1 MLNLILIIGFYL
13 LVSGLR
19 PFYCP
24 VELRFCVRSY
34 SDISVRFSPIFAIYV
49 KKLIKNEISNMKSIR
64 KEIISNLA
72 KNLYDSKDKT
82 LMREAVYILSK
93 NIVIFKNN
101 FQNEHEKIIKI
112 LSGLPLFYIVIKTI
126 SFSKYS

>member
-1 MLNLILIIGFYL
+1 MSNT
-13 LVSGLR
+13 
-19 PFYCP
+19 
-24 VELRFCVRSY
+24 
-34 SDISVRFSPIFAIYV
+34 IYV
-49 KKLIKNEISNMKSIR
+49 NKLIKNEISNMKNIR

-82 LMREAVYILSK
+82 LMREAVDILSK

-101 FQNEHEKIIKI
+101 FEHEKIIKI

-126 SFSKYS
+126 SFSKI

>member
-1 MLNLILIIGFYL
+1 MSNT
-13 LVSGLR
+13 
-19 PFYCP
+19 
-24 VELRFCVRSY
+24 
-34 SDISVRFSPIFAIYV
+34 IYV
-49 KKLIKNEISNMKSIR
+49 NKLIKNEISNMKNIR

-82 LMREAVYILSK
+82 LMREAVDILSK

-101 FQNEHEKIIKI
+101 FEHEKIIKI
-112 LSGLPLFYIVIKTI
+112 LSGLPLLYIVIKTI

>member
-1 MLNLILIIGFYL
+1 M
-13 LVSGLR
+13 
-19 PFYCP
+19 
-24 VELRFCVRSY
+24 
-34 SDISVRFSPIFAIYV
+34 SDTIYV
-49 KKLIKNEISNMKSIR
+49 KKLIKNEISNMKNIR

-72 KNLYDSKDKT
+72 KKLYDSKDKT
-82 LMREAVYILSK
+82 LMREAVDILSK

-101 FQNEHEKIIKI
+101 FEHEKIIKI